1 MPTVGEVYADFER
14 ELHRLGGKYAAHPR
28 RETISLLLLA
38 LEREQLVATG
48 YREDVI
54 AECLAVMPIGDAA
67 RDVIRHALLWVWK
80 DEEMHTIYVRG
91 ALLKLG
97 SLRLRVSSTLQQL
110 AGWIGGWASSVQH
123 HVRWRDAPF
132 SRLFAALF
140 TAAGALVGKVPRP
153 VARKLRFGSFG
164 GFCRVNVDAER
175 TAAPRWERLCHPPP
189 QHENPPPPPARPRR
203 TPAPQERARA
213 PV

>member
-1 MPTVGEVYADFER
+1 MGEVYADFER
-14 ELHRLGGKYAAHPR
+14 ELHRLGSKYAARPR
-28 RETISLLLLA
+28 REMVRLLLLA

-54 AECLAVMPIGDAA
+54 AERLVAMPIGDEA

-97 SLRLRVSSTLQQL
+97 SLRLRVTSAIQQL
-110 AGWIGGWASSVQH
+110 TGWIGGWASSVQH
-123 HVRWRDAPF
+123 HVRWRDAPL

-140 TAAGALVGKVPRP
+140 TAMGALLHHITAGAD
-153 VARKLRFGSFG
+153 GSSF
-164 GFCRVNVDAER
+164 
-175 TAAPRWERLCHPPP
+175 
-189 QHENPPPPPARPRR
+189 
-203 TPAPQERARA
+203 
-213 PV
+213 